1 MRIRI
6 QLFTI
11 MLIRIRNPVTDNDWI
26 LLVSGGLAIQHLNL
40 LQNILLIQLILVP
53 AEHTKLRSEN

>member
-1 MRIRI
+1 M
-6 QLFTI
+6 

-26 LLVSGGLAIQHLNL
+26 LLVHGGLAIQHLNL

-53 AEHTKLRSEN
+53 AEHK

>member
-6 QLFTI
+6 QLYTMI
-11 MLIRIRNPVTDNDWI
+11 RIRIRNPVSENDWI

-53 AEHTKLRSEN
+53 GEHT